1 MQTSMYKFMMC
12 TGCLKPEIDENAL
25 ETPCIIIVN
34 KDLLEFAS
42 PKCVIDGKTEIKNSL
57 KEL

>member
-1 MQTSMYKFMMC
+1 MYKFMMC